1 MSYIAKVAWGLK
13 QNLLLN
19 SLKTELC
26 SSWEQGKHC
35 NKSEQFIQIYFSA
48 AHIFSRN
55 AEN

>member
-13 QNLLLN
+13 QNLLL
-19 SLKTELC
+19 KTELC
-26 SSWEQGKHC
+26 SLWEQGKHC
-35 NKSEQFIQIYFSA
+35 NKSELYIQIYFSA

>member
-35 NKSEQFIQIYFSA
+35 NKSELFIQIYFSA